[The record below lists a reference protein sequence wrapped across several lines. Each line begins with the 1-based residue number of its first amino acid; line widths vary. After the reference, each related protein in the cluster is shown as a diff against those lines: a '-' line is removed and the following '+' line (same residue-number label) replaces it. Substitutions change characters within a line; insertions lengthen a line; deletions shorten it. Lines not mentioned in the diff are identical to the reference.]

1 MSTTEIILIISPST
15 ILFLE
20 DILLNFF
27 PILPIR
33 IIFISKPREMLD
45 GEKVGHLL
53 VMIDQWCC
61 GKNSNG
67 DTEIS

>member
-1 MSTTEIILIISPST
+1 MLLPT
-15 ILFLE
+15 I
-20 DILLNFF
+20 
-27 PILPIR
+27 

-45 GEKVGHLL
+45 GEKVGHFL